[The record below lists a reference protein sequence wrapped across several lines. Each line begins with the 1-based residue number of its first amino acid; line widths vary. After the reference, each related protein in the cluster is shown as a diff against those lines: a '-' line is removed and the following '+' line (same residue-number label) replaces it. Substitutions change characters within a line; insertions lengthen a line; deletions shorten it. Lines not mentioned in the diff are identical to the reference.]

1 MAAGSSTDP
10 VRFPT
15 DMLTVPS
22 ALAALLVI
30 VIGTAPLPFP
40 AAAQVHQRAPVPG
53 EVDPR
58 VIQATIQST
67 ICTPGHTAKVR
78 PPRKVTDAIKRKPAQ
93 ELPGSPS
100 DYELDHLIPIGLG
113 GHPPLDPEPLAPGL
127 DGGGGQGSR
136 RAPAA
141 PRRVFGSHDAR
152 RGPARGVGDL
162 GPSAVTA

>member
-113 GHPPLDPEPLAPGL
+113 GHPHSIQNLWLQAWTEAAAKDREELRLHRAVCSGRMTLDEAQQEALATWG
-127 DGGGGQGSR
+127 
-136 RAPAA
+136 
-141 PRRVFGSHDAR
+141 PR
-152 RGPARGVGDL
+152 P
-162 GPSAVTA
+162 